1 MNATVSTIA
10 RVPPFAPL
18 RCYWLEAKHELLRLL
33 RTPSFVLPTLLF
45 PPLFYVLFGVLL
57 GGKGGGEAAR
67 YMLATYGVFGI
78 MGAALFGFGVTV
90 AVERERGFL
99 ALKRALPMPPG
110 AYLLAKMA
118 MAMVFAAIISLVL
131 ALLAVTVA
139 KVSLQPGQWALLF
152 RSTCSAC
159 CHSAIGMYIGSLVGG
174 SAAPAVVNLLY
185 LPMSFLSGLWLPLAM
200 LPAVFARIAPV
211 WPSYH
216 LGQVALKVV
225 GRDAGGSLAMHLG
238 LLAVMTLTLFVLAR
252 ARLAPASADCAE
264 RAEVPTI
271 TDHDEDVAIAPIEA
285 AAGCSRL
292 VPDELQ
298 LGWMPV
304 FNLSYLVFL
313 FLPLI
318 FTGRRAARRSR
329 YPARTD
335 VADAAVGRDI
345 PAAVLRRYRAS
356 GPRLVACMLGIAALG
371 YRCCR

>member
-1 MNATVSTIA
+1 MDAAISTIA
-10 RVPPFAPL
+10 RVPAFAPL

-67 YMLATYGVFGI
+67 YMLATYGVFGV

-131 ALLAVTVA
+131 ALLAVTLA

-152 RSTCSAC
+152 LINVLGVLPFC
-159 CHSAIGMYIGSLVGG
+159 AIGLYIGALVGG

-200 LPAVFARIAPV
+200 LPAVFAKVAPV

-225 GRDAGGSLAMHLG
+225 GRDAGGSLALHLG
-238 LLAVMTLTLFVLAR
+238 VLAVVTVALFVLAR
-252 ARLAPASADCAE
+252 ARLA
-264 RAEVPTI
+264 R
-271 TDHDEDVAIAPIEA
+271 
-285 AAGCSRL
+285 
-292 VPDELQ
+292 
-298 LGWMPV
+298 
-304 FNLSYLVFL
+304 
-313 FLPLI
+313 
-318 FTGRRAARRSR
+318 
-329 YPARTD
+329 
-335 VADAAVGRDI
+335 VG
-345 PAAVLRRYRAS
+345 
-356 GPRLVACMLGIAALG
+356 
-371 YRCCR
+371 